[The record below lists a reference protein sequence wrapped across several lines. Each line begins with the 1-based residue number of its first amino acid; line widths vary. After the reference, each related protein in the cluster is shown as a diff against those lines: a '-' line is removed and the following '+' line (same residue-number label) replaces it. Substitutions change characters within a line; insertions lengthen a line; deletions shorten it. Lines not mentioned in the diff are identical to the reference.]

1 MVLKNSDEMVIARDS
16 NENGNSSTVMEENLN
31 KNQLTY
37 GCSYGPFVMPVISIP
52 KVEEQNSK
60 ASIVLSGTARKG
72 EVGPAVG
79 AVDIGISKS
88 AYFFQ
93 VALPGVKK
101 DPGVLSNFFI
111 SRVLSV
117 LFVCDFIWG

>member
-1 MVLKNSDEMVIARDS
+1 MELRFENERMVPETMPRTPPQSRIWYLHP

-31 KNQLTY
+31 KNQLTD
-37 GCSYGPFVMPVISIP
+37 GSSYGPFVMPVISIP

-101 DPGVLSNFFI
+101 DP
-111 SRVLSV
+111 
-117 LFVCDFIWG
+117 